1 MADLSQ
7 TKTVQG
13 YIPFKGVELRDP
25 QPEQTANDSQLIF
38 DLYGPIELAMHTAA
52 TAPQHSER
60 HADLIKLASCVEPT
74 GDLTAPIRV
83 DVDNILGFARESGP
97 LFGQSAIEIARDWAY
112 AACPAL
118 IAVRI
123 QEYLNGN
130 CKIAKVQAI
139 HQVEKFVIINE
150 TNASRFSMYSLYL
163 GTSGDYTNCLKN
175 LPIVRRIESGEG
187 YFYAFVS
194 VSSDS
199 EGIVEFRVF
208 SFDHEI
214 TTADFAVLR
223 MLLDLDQ
230 TTADSAQQHL
240 KIAVPAHA
248 IETSCYAIDAD
259 ASIVPEERPLDNGD
273 KGALTALVQALVI
286 THLSGAHVDVFQGSE
301 ATGFLSFDSYL
312 SWLWFD
318 FSRKLGTVKIGY
330 CQQCGRAFSL
340 AGHRGVERKFCS
352 EKCKTDAK
360 NEKTRV
366 ETQKIRHLFSA
377 GCSVNEIVKMLDRTV
392 SADYVRRQL
401 SKWTQLKHDLDD
413 DIATSGFDGSSLLK
427 RCGAEGLD
435 LDRLL
440 NSKRK
445 AELKRAVKGLQG

>member
-13 YIPFKGVELRDP
+13 YVPFKGVELHEP
-25 QPEQTANDSQLIF
+25 SAGYNANDSQLVF
-38 DLYGPIELAMHTAA
+38 DLYGPVELAEHTAA

-74 GDLTAPIRV
+74 GDPQAPIRV
-83 DVDNILGFARESGP
+83 DVDNILDFARESGP
-97 LFGQSAIEIARDWAY
+97 LFGQNDTEAARDWAY

-139 HQVEKFVIINE
+139 HQIEKFVITNE
-150 TNASRFSMYSLYL
+150 SNGSRFSMYSLYL
-163 GTSGDYTNCLKN
+163 GAHGDYASCLKN
-175 LPIVRRIESGEG
+175 LPIVRRIESSEG

-194 VSSDS
+194 ISSDCDS
-199 EGIVEFRVF
+199 IAEFRVF

-214 TTADFAVLR
+214 TATDFAVLR

-230 TTADSAQQHL
+230 TTADSAQRHL
-240 KIAVPAHA
+240 KISTAAT
-248 IETSCYAIDAD
+248 ETSRYGIDAD
-259 ASIVPEERPLDNGD
+259 ANIIPEERPLDDGD

-360 NEKTRV
+360 NEKTRL
-366 ETQKIRHLFSA
+366 ETQKIRQLFSA
-377 GCSVNEIVKMLDRTV
+377 DRSVNEIAKMLDRTV
-392 SADYVRRQL
+392 SADYVRGQL

-413 DIATSGFDGSSLLK
+413 DIATNGFDGSNLLK
-427 RCGAEGLD
+427 RCGTEGLD
-435 LDRLL
+435 LTRLL

-445 AELKRAVKGLQG
+445 AELKRAAKGLQG

>member
-1 MADLSQ
+1 MANLSQ

-13 YIPFKGVELRDP
+13 YIPFKDVELREP
-25 QPEQTANDSQLIF
+25 SASQTASDSQLVF
-38 DLYGPIELAMHTAA
+38 DLFGPVELVEQSSAA
-52 TAPQHSER
+52 VPQHSKR
-60 HADLIKLASCVEPT
+60 HANLIKLASCVEPT
-74 GDLTAPIRV
+74 GNPTAPIRV
-83 DVDNILGFARESGP
+83 DVDNILDFARESGP
-97 LFGQSAIEIARDWAY
+97 LFGQRDVEVARDWAY

-130 CKIAKVQAI
+130 CKITKVQAI
-139 HQVEKFVIINE
+139 HQVEKFVITNE
-150 TNASRFSMYSLYL
+150 ANASRFSMYSTYL
-163 GTSGDYTNCLKN
+163 GVRGDYARCLKN
-175 LPIVRRIESGEG
+175 LPIIRRIESNEG
-187 YFYAFVS
+187 FFYAFVS
-194 VSSDS
+194 LSSAGD
-199 EGIVEFRVF
+199 GIVEFRVF

-214 TTADFAVLR
+214 TATDFTVLR

-230 TTADSAQQHL
+230 DAAGSAQQRL
-240 KIAVPAHA
+240 KIATD
-248 IETSCYAIDAD
+248 ETSRYGIDAD
-259 ASIVPEERPLDNGD
+259 ASIIPEELPLDDSD

-360 NEKTRV
+360 NEKTRL
-366 ETQKIRHLFSA
+366 ETQKIRQLFSA
-377 GCSVNEIVKMLDRTV
+377 GRSVHEIAKMLDRSV
-392 SADYVRRQL
+392 PIDYVQGQL

-413 DIATSGFDGSSLLK
+413 DIAEHGFNGSDLLK

-435 LDRLL
+435 LNRLL

-445 AELKRAVKGLQG
+445 AELKRAASEG